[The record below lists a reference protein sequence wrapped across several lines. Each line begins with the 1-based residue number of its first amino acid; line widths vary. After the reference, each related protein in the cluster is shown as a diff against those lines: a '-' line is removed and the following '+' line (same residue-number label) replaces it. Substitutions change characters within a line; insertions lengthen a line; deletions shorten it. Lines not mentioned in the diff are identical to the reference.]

1 MGCACSKKVKIW
13 QDKCLE
19 IQKPLENDVKIERKT
34 SRGMITTIKNQS
46 WIEVKVP
53 NIENSRQTQSKILEK
68 PLQLIK
74 SNDLLLAHFNSK
86 NLYTDYELFGKLG
99 EGFYGY
105 VRLANHRETRMQRAV
120 KSIEK
125 SKISSTQSEKNKFF
139 NEFEILKQT
148 DHPNIVKIFEYY
160 EDRTYFHLIMEYIS
174 GGKLLNY
181 LAKTK
186 TFSETTAAHFIQQIL
201 SALVY
206 CHEKGI
212 IHGDL
217 EPDNTLLDSFTD
229 RAVVKIIGFGN
240 SVLKGNETVFN
251 IQSHSVQFTAPEV
264 LKRESICE
272 KCDVWS
278 CGTILYLF
286 LSGKPPFPGRT
297 QEIIKQRAITGDISF
312 KGPEWTNISLQAKN
326 LLSQMLVYNS
336 KSRIT
341 AQGALNSPWIQENLK
356 SLNPYTNL
364 NTENLINLS
373 SLQSNQQFKQA
384 VLTFIA
390 NFALSK
396 DRLQELTVTFRKLD
410 KNGDGKLSREELKE
424 AYNKSNKHRRTM
436 SKEIDEIMEVVDKDK
451 IGFIKYSDFIAACL
465 KQEEIENEA
474 NLEMAF
480 NVFDVDKSGKISVE
494 ELRRA
499 LGVGGEKKKDLKKML
514 MEVDN
519 NGDGEIDFGEFKRMM
534 IKGLS

>member
-1 MGCACSKKVKIW
+1 MGCVCGKKTKIW

-19 IQKPLENDVKIERKT
+19 IQKPLNTNENIERKT
-34 SRGMITTIKNQS
+34 SREIIFTIKNQS
-46 WIEVKVP
+46 WVEEKP
-53 NIENSRQTQSKILEK
+53 QNIDNSHKEQSKILDS
-68 PLQLIK
+68 PQQLIK
-74 SNDLLLAHFNSK
+74 FDDSLFAHFNSK
-86 NLYTDYELFGKLG
+86 NLYTNYELMGKLG

-105 VRLANHRETRMQRAV
+105 VRLANHRETRKQRAV

-125 SKISSTQSEKNKFF
+125 SKMSSTQTEKNKFF

-160 EDRTYFHLIMEYIS
+160 EDRTYFHLVMEYIS
-174 GGKLLNY
+174 GGKLLDY

-186 TFSETTAAHFIQQIL
+186 TFSESTAAHFIQQIL

-217 EPDNTLLDSFTD
+217 EPDNILLDSFTD
-229 RAVVKIIGFGN
+229 KSIVKIVGFGN
-240 SVLKGNETVFN
+240 SVLKGNGTVFN
-251 IQSHSVQFTAPEV
+251 SQSHSVQFTAPEV
-264 LKRESICE
+264 LKNENFCE
-272 KCDVWS
+272 KCDIWS
-278 CGTILYLF
+278 CGTILYLL
-286 LSGKPPFPGRT
+286 LSGKTPFPGRT
-297 QEIIKQRAITGDISF
+297 QDIIKQRVLAGDFSL
-312 KGPEWTNISLQAKN
+312 KGLEWNNISLPAKN

-336 KSRIT
+336 NSRIT

-356 SLNPYTNL
+356 SLNLFSNL
-364 NTENLINLS
+364 NTENLINLT

-384 VLTFIA
+384 VLMFIA

-396 DRLQELTVTFRKLD
+396 DRLQELTLTFRKLD

-424 AYNKSNKHRRTM
+424 VYNKTTKHKRTM
-436 SKEIDEIMEVVDKDK
+436 SKQIDEIMEIVDKDK
-451 IGFIKYSDFIAACL
+451 TGFISYSDFVTACL
-465 KQEEIENEA
+465 KQEEIDNEV

-480 NVFDVDKSGKISVE
+480 KAFDEDKSGKISIE
-494 ELRRA
+494 ELRRVF
-499 LGVGGEKKKDLKKML
+499 GIGSGKIKDLKNLL

-519 NGDGEIDFGEFKRMM
+519 NGDGEIDFVEFKKMM